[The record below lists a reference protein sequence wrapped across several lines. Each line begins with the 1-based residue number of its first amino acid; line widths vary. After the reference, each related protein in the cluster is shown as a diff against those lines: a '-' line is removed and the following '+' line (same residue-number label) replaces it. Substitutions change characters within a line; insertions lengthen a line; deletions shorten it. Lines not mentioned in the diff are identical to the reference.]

1 MSQYIRSHTK
11 GATYFFTLVSYNRR
25 RIFCED
31 DFLQT
36 FKKSIKQ
43 VQQQYPFE
51 IIAWVQ
57 LPDHLHCIWR
67 MPTNDANYSMRWSQI
82 KRLTTQACPQY
93 YLPLNELSYSKV
105 KRNERGIWQ
114 RRFYEHQIKDE
125 VDFIKHMDYLHFNP
139 VKHGLVGKVSE
150 WPYSSFHRYVKQ
162 GLYMEDWGNN
172 SMDFTENFS
181 DRLE

>member
-57 LPDHLHCIWR
+57 LPDHIHCIWR

-82 KRLTTQACPQY
+82 KCLTTQACTQY
-93 YLPLNELSYSKV
+93 HLPIDDLSRSKV

-125 VDFIKHMDYLHFNP
+125 VDFIRHMDYLHFNP

>member
-25 RIFCED
+25 NILCED
-31 DFLQT
+31 DFLQAFRNT
-36 FKKSIKQ
+36 IKQ

-93 YLPLNELSYSKV
+93 HLPIDDLSRSKV

-114 RRFYEHQIKDE
+114 RRFY
-125 VDFIKHMDYLHFNP
+125 
-139 VKHGLVGKVSE
+139 
-150 WPYSSFHRYVKQ
+150 
-162 GLYMEDWGNN
+162 
-172 SMDFTENFS
+172 
-181 DRLE
+181 

>member
-25 RIFCED
+25 NILCED
-31 DFLQT
+31 DFLQA

-57 LPDHLHCIWR
+57 RILR
-67 MPTNDANYSMRWSQI
+67 MPTDEANNSMRWSQI

-93 YLPLNELSYSKV
+93 HLPIDDLSRSKV

-125 VDFIKHMDYLHFNP
+125 VDFIRHMDYLHFNP

-162 GLYMEDWGNN
+162 GDYLVDWGDN
-172 SMDFTENFS
+172 DLEFS
-181 DRLE
+181 FSFVDRLE

>member
-31 DFLQT
+31 DFLQA

-57 LPDHLHCIWR
+57 LPDHIHCIWR

-82 KRLTTQACPQY
+82 KRLTTQACPRY
-93 YLPLNELSYSKV
+93 HLPIDDLSRSKV

-114 RRFYEHQIKDE
+114 RRFYEHEIKNE
-125 VDFIKHMDYLHFNP
+125 ADFIRYMNYLHYNP
-139 VKHGLVGKVSE
+139 IKHGLVKMVVH

-162 GLYMEDWGNN
+162 GSYAQDWGGS
-172 SMDFTENFS
+172 SMNFSENFP
-181 DRLE
+181 DGLE

>member
-1 MSQYIRSHTK
+1 MSQYIRSYTN

-31 DFLQT
+31 DFLQA

-57 LPDHLHCIWR
+57 LPDHLHCIWK
-67 MPTNDANYSMRWSQI
+67 MPENDANYSMRWSQI
-82 KRLTTQACPQY
+82 KRLTTQACPRY
-93 YLPLNELSYSKV
+93 HLPIDDLSRSKV
-105 KRNERGIWQ
+105 KRKERGIWQ
-114 RRFYEHQIKDE
+114 RRFYEHEIKDE
-125 VDFIKHMDYLHFNP
+125 ADFIKYMDYLHYNP
-139 VKHGLVGKVSE
+139 FKHGLVGKVSE